1 MATFGVYE
9 ELDPIDDAKVETIRS
24 FGGFLGSLARAFFD
38 SSSSRRTEQG
48 ASAAESPCPDARPGD
63 APGETPCAKRAR
75 ELREKAVAMRA
86 ARRR

>member
-38 SSSSRRTEQG
+38 SSSRRTGREDPVE
-48 ASAAESPCPDARPGD
+48 ASNPCPDAKPGD
-63 APGETPCAKRAR
+63 APGETPCAKRAQ
-75 ELREKAVAMRA
+75 ELREKAAAMRA
-86 ARRR
+86 ARRH